1 MDKTPENESEDPTPP
16 DGETDAA
23 APAVDTPYGGPA
35 PVEPPVPPAAE
46 TAPPVPP
53 VTPPEPEPPYAAWA
67 PPTLPG
73 PGSPTPGYAGYGA
86 VPPPDAPPERG
97 PGVGAGIGI
106 GFVLQ
111 LAGVVLFLLTLFV
124 IPYPV
129 LMLWPFIL
137 ITVGFAALL
146 FSKKWRRFATG
157 VLIVA
162 AAMWIVVIGP
172 CYGILLVPGM
182 VA

>member
-1 MDKTPENESEDPTPP
+1 MDKTPENEPEDPTPP

-23 APAVDTPYGGPA
+23 TPAEETPSGEAAPP
-35 PVEPPVPPAAE
+35 PPAA
-46 TAPPVPP
+46 
-53 VTPPEPEPPYAAWA
+53 PYAAWA
-67 PPTLPG
+67 PPTPPG
-73 PGSPTPGYAGYGA
+73 QAPPTQGYAGYGA
-86 VPPPDAPPERG
+86 VPPIDAPPEKR
-97 PGVGAGIGI
+97 PSVGAGIGI

-111 LAGVVLFLLTLFV
+111 LAGVVLFLLTLFM

-182 VA
+182 IA

>member
-1 MDKTPENESEDPTPP
+1 MDKTPENEPEDPTPP

-23 APAVDTPYGGPA
+23 T
-35 PVEPPVPPAAE
+35 PAAE
-46 TAPPVPP
+46 PSGEAAPPPP
-53 VTPPEPEPPYAAWA
+53 APPYEAWA
-67 PPTLPG
+67 PPTPPG
-73 PGSPTPGYAGYGA
+73 QAPPTQGYAGYGA
-86 VPPPDAPPERG
+86 VPPIDAPPEKR
-97 PGVGAGIGI
+97 PSVGAGIGI

-111 LAGVVLFLLTLFV
+111 LVGVVLFLLTLFV

-146 FSKKWRRFATG
+146 FSRKWRRFATG

-182 VA
+182 IA

>member
-1 MDKTPENESEDPTPP
+1 MPP
-16 DGETDAA
+16 I
-23 APAVDTPYGGPA
+23 
-35 PVEPPVPPAAE
+35 
-46 TAPPVPP
+46 
-53 VTPPEPEPPYAAWA
+53 
-67 PPTLPG
+67 
-73 PGSPTPGYAGYGA
+73 
-86 VPPPDAPPERG
+86 DAPPEKR

-111 LAGVVLFLLTLFV
+111 IAGVVLFLLTLFV

-146 FSKKWRRFATG
+146 FSRKWRRFATG

-172 CYGILLVPGM
+172 CYGILLVPGSI
-182 VA
+182 A

>member
-1 MDKTPENESEDPTPP
+1 MTPP
-16 DGETDAA
+16 D
-23 APAVDTPYGGPA
+23 
-35 PVEPPVPPAAE
+35 
-46 TAPPVPP
+46 
-53 VTPPEPEPPYAAWA
+53 PEPPYAAWA
-67 PPTLPG
+67 PPTPPG
-73 PGSPTPGYAGYGA
+73 QGPPTQGYAGYGA

-182 VA
+182 IA

>member
-1 MDKTPENESEDPTPP
+1 MRASVRCRRPS
-16 DGETDAA
+16 
-23 APAVDTPYGGPA
+23 
-35 PVEPPVPPAAE
+35 
-46 TAPPVPP
+46 APPV
-53 VTPPEPEPPYAAWA
+53 
-67 PPTLPG
+67 
-73 PGSPTPGYAGYGA
+73 
-86 VPPPDAPPERG
+86 RG

-146 FSKKWRRFATG
+146 FSKKWRSFATG

-172 CYGILLVPGM
+172 CYGLIMMPGFI
-182 VA
+182 A